1 MKKLPTLARAR
12 WLREPGLRKI
22 FAAIAAAGGEARVA
36 GGAVRNALLRLPVAD
51 VDLATT
57 LSPERVIEACTAA
70 GMKVAPTGI
79 AHGTVTVV
87 AEHRPYEVTT
97 LRHDVETFG
106 RRARVSFHDDWCADA
121 LRRDFTM
128 NALYCDAH
136 GKIYDFTDGYRDIL
150 GKRIFFVGAPS
161 KRIRE
166 DYLRILRFFRFHA
179 QFGRGAPDAGGL
191 AACRRLRRG
200 LDGLS
205 PERLRQEL
213 MKLLAAPGA
222 AATLRVMAG
231 ARILERILPHTEEWR
246 ALRRLPPD
254 PVLRLFALARE
265 PQNLKDKFR
274 LSNHEAKRIA
284 GLGEASGPTP
294 ALRPAEQRIVLYH
307 LGAETWRDAAELA
320 WARSKA
326 PLDDRA
332 WKRLLNLPERWPVP
346 VLPVRGKDLV
356 AAGVSPGPALG
367 AALKRIE
374 DRWVASDFRL
384 AKKELIGCLGTLKEN
399 P

>member
-1 MKKLPTLARAR
+1 
-12 WLREPGLRKI
+12 
-22 FAAIAAAGGEARVA
+22 
-36 GGAVRNALLRLPVAD
+36 
-51 VDLATT
+51 
-57 LSPERVIEACTAA
+57 
-70 GMKVAPTGI
+70 
-79 AHGTVTVV
+79 
-87 AEHRPYEVTT
+87 
-97 LRHDVETFG
+97 
-106 RRARVSFHDDWCADA
+106 
-121 LRRDFTM
+121 
-128 NALYCDAH
+128 
-136 GKIYDFTDGYRDIL
+136 
-150 GKRIFFVGAPS
+150 
-161 KRIRE
+161 
-166 DYLRILRFFRFHA
+166 
-179 QFGRGAPDAGGL
+179 
-191 AACRRLRRG
+191 
-200 LDGLS
+200 
-205 PERLRQEL
+205 